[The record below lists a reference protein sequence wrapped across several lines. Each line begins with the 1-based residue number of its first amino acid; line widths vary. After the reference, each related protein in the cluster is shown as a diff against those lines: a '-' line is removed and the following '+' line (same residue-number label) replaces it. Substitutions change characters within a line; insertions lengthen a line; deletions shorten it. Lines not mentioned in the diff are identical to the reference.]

1 MVEFLSNLIRDN
13 ADSMV
18 KEDSVDKKIFRNRQD
33 IQDTTNNTTTTMMMM
48 KDNRNYWV
56 IHASITHPLM
66 FIKFS

>member
-33 IQDTTNNTTTTMMMM
+33 IQDTTNNTTTMMM